1 MKNGILNST
10 KSGAAGVVISTGKTK
25 YDVVAT
31 FTHNGRQ
38 FYVGAHKTS
47 WGTGYEVLAW
57 DPVNKKYF
65 RHS

>member
-10 KSGAAGVVISTGKTK
+10 KSGAAGVVISTRRTK

-31 FTHNGRQ
+31 FTYNGRQ
-38 FYVGAHKTS
+38 FYVGAHKTN
-47 WGTGYEVLAW
+47 WGIGFEVLAW
-57 DPVNKKYF
+57 DPEYKKYY